1 MNLQQYAEA
10 EGLKSAEAIR
20 KRIKAHGR
28 TIKEFTDGKGQ
39 LTTEGIKILDTWKK
53 EAQLAQPTQ
62 PTKPNQPT
70 NTTNQEA
77 NRANLEQLR
86 QLVEALDTEK
96 AAHAADVAEIT
107 RAVDA
112 LTAERDK
119 LREER
124 DGLRADLD
132 ELQNE
137 LQEQREELHKAMT
150 ARDVA
155 AGQLDALT
163 AERDRLI
170 SDCAD
175 WKKAAAQAHERAEEA
190 SKIADQ
196 AQQLH
201 LTALK
206 TKALTDGTERPRRGL
221 FSWLKR
227 KEQPEE

>member
-112 LTAERDK
+112 LTAERD
-119 LREER
+119 
-124 DGLRADLD
+124 
-132 ELQNE
+132 
-137 LQEQREELHKAMT
+137 
-150 ARDVA
+150 
-155 AGQLDALT
+155 
-163 AERDRLI
+163 RLI

-206 TKALTDGTERPRRGL
+206 TKAITDGTERPRRGL
-221 FSWLKR
+221 FSWLRR